1 MGQYHNANT
10 SSIEK
15 RITLNSLK
23 EQSYTLNMQM
33 LLAIQS
39 HDEKTQEEI
48 KKKMYELQEQMEHLS
63 LGGKLSS

>member
-1 MGQYHNANT
+1 MRQYLNLDA
-10 SSIEK
+10 SPAGK

-39 HDEKTQEEI
+39 HDEKTQ
-48 KKKMYELQEQMEHLS
+48 KQLRKKMDGLQAQMEELG
-63 LGGKLSS
+63 LGGKLLS